1 MDEEYVIQDLFK
13 EYRYSLKK
21 IKNKLKK
28 INKFD
33 NLGDSLIKALSEM
46 FNNHFENLL
55 SYYDTYASDE
65 RLESLCSRIEKFY
78 IFALNKEKNVSLE
91 NRSFY
96 WKVICYAAYG
106 LIKEPENDEI
116 FYVKDFIFKMVEE
129 NEVELF
135 FKIFREK
142 PNPFIRNLVR
152 EKYDNFDFDNL
163 VSVLECEYGKLLSLF
178 YEISQN
184 KIFRSDKNL
193 LSFLDY
199 RLMISGKDY
208 NVKAIKTNKMTRLS
222 RDYCCVIFLE
232 DLFYL
237 NIEELSIKDKD
248 DEDILYL
255 DGNFVALVRTL
266 FLSQVEKDP
275 SRYIKEHY
283 FDIED
288 ISPYMINLFTALTSS
303 NLSLFSEDQTKLI
316 ERARIGILPYYPEM
330 NDWSR
335 S

>member
-1 MDEEYVIQDLFK
+1 MVKNTKEENFVSKYKEDFK
-13 EYRYSLKK
+13 KG
-21 IKNKLKK
+21 I
-28 INKFD
+28 
-33 NLGDSLIKALSEM
+33 A
-46 FNNHFENLL
+46 
-55 SYYDTYASDE
+55 A
-65 RLESLCSRIEKFY
+65 LESI
-78 IFALNKEKNVSLE
+78 
-91 NRSFY
+91 
-96 WKVICYAAYG
+96 
-106 LIKEPENDEI
+106 PENEKLRTNLSDCLAQILEKEREW
-116 FYVKDFIFKMVEE
+116 FNLDQE
-129 NEVELF
+129 NSWDSFVNYLKETDDKLETSELKCAF
-135 FKIFREK
+135 WIIVCYCILFREK

>member
-1 MDEEYVIQDLFK
+1 MVKNTKEENFVLKYKEDFK
-13 EYRYSLKK
+13 KGIAALES
-21 IKNKLKK
+21 IPENEKLRT
-28 INKFD
+28 N
-33 NLGDSLIKALSEM
+33 LSECFAQILEKEREW
-46 FNNHFENLL
+46 FNSEQENSWDSFINYLKETDDKL
-55 SYYDTYASDE
+55 ETDE
-65 RLESLCSRIEKFY
+65 LKCAFWVVVCHCIL
-78 IFALNKEKNVSLE
+78 
-91 NRSFY
+91 
-96 WKVICYAAYG
+96 
-106 LIKEPENDEI
+106 
-116 FYVKDFIFKMVEE
+116 
-129 NEVELF
+129 
-135 FKIFREK
+135 FREK

-163 VSVLECEYGKLLSLF
+163 VSVLECEHGKLLSLF

-208 NVKAIKTNKMTRLS
+208 NVKAIKTHKMTRLS

-303 NLSLFSEDQTKLI
+303 NLSLFSEDKKELI

-330 NDWSR
+330 NDWLR
-335 S
+335 D

>member
-1 MDEEYVIQDLFK
+1 MVKNTKEENFISKYKEDFK
-13 EYRYSLKK
+13 KG
-21 IKNKLKK
+21 I
-28 INKFD
+28 
-33 NLGDSLIKALSEM
+33 A
-46 FNNHFENLL
+46 
-55 SYYDTYASDE
+55 A
-65 RLESLCSRIEKFY
+65 LESI
-78 IFALNKEKNVSLE
+78 
-91 NRSFY
+91 
-96 WKVICYAAYG
+96 
-106 LIKEPENDEI
+106 PENDKLKLNLSDCFAQILEKEREW
-116 FYVKDFIFKMVEE
+116 FNSERESSWDFFVNYLKETDDKLE
-129 NEVELF
+129 NSELKCAF
-135 FKIFREK
+135 WIVVCYCILFREK

-152 EKYDNFDFDNL
+152 EKYKNFDFDNL

>member
-1 MDEEYVIQDLFK
+1 MVKNTKEENFVSKYKEDFK
-13 EYRYSLKK
+13 KG
-21 IKNKLKK
+21 I
-28 INKFD
+28 
-33 NLGDSLIKALSEM
+33 A
-46 FNNHFENLL
+46 
-55 SYYDTYASDE
+55 A
-65 RLESLCSRIEKFY
+65 LESIPKNEKLRTNLSDCLAQ
-78 IFALNKEKNVSLE
+78 ILEKEREWFNLDQENSWDSFVNYLKETDDKLE
-91 NRSFY
+91 TSELKCAF
-96 WKVICYAAYG
+96 WIIVCYCI
-106 LIKEPENDEI
+106 L
-116 FYVKDFIFKMVEE
+116 
-129 NEVELF
+129 
-135 FKIFREK
+135 FREK

-152 EKYDNFDFDNL
+152 EKYKNFDFDNL

>member
-1 MDEEYVIQDLFK
+1 MVKNTKEENFVSKYKEDFK
-13 EYRYSLKK
+13 KG
-21 IKNKLKK
+21 I
-28 INKFD
+28 
-33 NLGDSLIKALSEM
+33 A
-46 FNNHFENLL
+46 
-55 SYYDTYASDE
+55 A
-65 RLESLCSRIEKFY
+65 LESI
-78 IFALNKEKNVSLE
+78 
-91 NRSFY
+91 
-96 WKVICYAAYG
+96 
-106 LIKEPENDEI
+106 PENEKLRTNLSDCLAQILEKEREW
-116 FYVKDFIFKMVEE
+116 FNLDQE
-129 NEVELF
+129 NSWDSFVNYLKETDDKLETSELKCAF
-135 FKIFREK
+135 WIIVCYCILFREK

-152 EKYDNFDFDNL
+152 EKYKNFDFDNL

>member
-1 MDEEYVIQDLFK
+1 MVKNTKEENFVSKYKEDFK
-13 EYRYSLKK
+13 KG
-21 IKNKLKK
+21 I
-28 INKFD
+28 
-33 NLGDSLIKALSEM
+33 A
-46 FNNHFENLL
+46 
-55 SYYDTYASDE
+55 A
-65 RLESLCSRIEKFY
+65 LESI
-78 IFALNKEKNVSLE
+78 
-91 NRSFY
+91 
-96 WKVICYAAYG
+96 
-106 LIKEPENDEI
+106 PENEKLRTNLSDCLAQILEKEREW
-116 FYVKDFIFKMVEE
+116 FNLDQE
-129 NEVELF
+129 NSWDSFVNYLKETDDKLETSELKCAF
-135 FKIFREK
+135 WIIVCYCILFREK
-142 PNPFIRNLVR
+142 TNPFIRNLVR
-152 EKYDNFDFDNL
+152 EKYKNFDFDNL

>member
-1 MDEEYVIQDLFK
+1 MVKNTKEENFVSKYKEDFK
-13 EYRYSLKK
+13 KG
-21 IKNKLKK
+21 I
-28 INKFD
+28 
-33 NLGDSLIKALSEM
+33 A
-46 FNNHFENLL
+46 
-55 SYYDTYASDE
+55 A
-65 RLESLCSRIEKFY
+65 LESI
-78 IFALNKEKNVSLE
+78 
-91 NRSFY
+91 
-96 WKVICYAAYG
+96 
-106 LIKEPENDEI
+106 PENEKLRTNLSDCLAQILEKEREW
-116 FYVKDFIFKMVEE
+116 FNLDQE
-129 NEVELF
+129 NSWDSFVNYLKETDDKLETSELKCAF
-135 FKIFREK
+135 WIIVCYCILFREK

-152 EKYDNFDFDNL
+152 EKYKNFDFDNL

-232 DLFYL
+232 DLFYF

-316 ERARIGILPYYPEM
+316 ECARIGILPYYPEM

>member
-1 MDEEYVIQDLFK
+1 MNLISSRKKVIFLVKNTKEENFISKYKEDFK
-13 EYRYSLKK
+13 KG
-21 IKNKLKK
+21 I
-28 INKFD
+28 
-33 NLGDSLIKALSEM
+33 A
-46 FNNHFENLL
+46 
-55 SYYDTYASDE
+55 A
-65 RLESLCSRIEKFY
+65 LESI
-78 IFALNKEKNVSLE
+78 
-91 NRSFY
+91 
-96 WKVICYAAYG
+96 
-106 LIKEPENDEI
+106 PENDKLKLNLSDCFAQILEKEREWFNSERESSWDSFVNYLKETDDKLKNSDLKCAFWI
-116 FYVKDFIFKMVEE
+116 IVCHCI
-129 NEVELF
+129 L
-135 FKIFREK
+135 FREK

-152 EKYDNFDFDNL
+152 EKYNNFDFDNL

-303 NLSLFSEDQTKLI
+303 NLSLFSEDKKELI

-330 NDWSR
+330 NDWPR
-335 S
+335 D

>member
-1 MDEEYVIQDLFK
+1 M
-13 EYRYSLKK
+13 
-21 IKNKLKK
+21 N
-28 INKFD
+28 
-33 NLGDSLIKALSEM
+33 
-46 FNNHFENLL
+46 
-55 SYYDTYASDE
+55 
-65 RLESLCSRIEKFY
+65 
-78 IFALNKEKNVSLE
+78 
-91 NRSFY
+91 
-96 WKVICYAAYG
+96 G
-106 LIKEPENDEI
+106 LIRNRKIENSWDSFINYLKETDDKLETDELKCAFWVVVCHCI
-116 FYVKDFIFKMVEE
+116 
-129 NEVELF
+129 L
-135 FKIFREK
+135 FREK

-163 VSVLECEYGKLLSLF
+163 VSVLECEHGKLLSLF

-199 RLMISGKDY
+199 RLMISSEDY

-237 NIEELSIKDKD
+237 NIGELSIKDKD

-275 SRYIKEHY
+275 CCYIKEYY
-283 FDIED
+283 FDVED
-288 ISPYMINLFTALTSS
+288 ISPYMVNLFTALTSS
-303 NLSLFSEDQTKLI
+303 NLSLFSEDRKKLI

-330 NDWSR
+330 NDWPR
-335 S
+335 D

>member
-1 MDEEYVIQDLFK
+1 MAQILEK
-13 EYRYSLKK
+13 ERESFNLERENSWDSFVNYLKETDDK
-21 IKNKLKK
+21 
-28 INKFD
+28 
-33 NLGDSLIKALSEM
+33 
-46 FNNHFENLL
+46 
-55 SYYDTYASDE
+55 
-65 RLESLCSRIEKFY
+65 
-78 IFALNKEKNVSLE
+78 LE
-91 NRSFY
+91 NS
-96 WKVICYAAYG
+96 
-106 LIKEPENDEI
+106 
-116 FYVKDFIFKMVEE
+116 
-129 NEVELF
+129 ELKCAF
-135 FKIFREK
+135 WIVVCHCILFREK

-208 NVKAIKTNKMTRLS
+208 NVKAIKTNKMKRLS
-222 RDYCCVIFLE
+222 RDYCCVILLE

-237 NIEELSIKDKD
+237 DIGELSIKDKD

-275 SRYIKEHY
+275 CRYIKEHY
-283 FDIED
+283 FDVED
-288 ISPYMINLFTALTSS
+288 ISPYMVNLFTALTSS
-303 NLSLFSEDQTKLI
+303 NLSLFSENQTILI
-316 ERARIGILPYYPEM
+316 ERARIGLLPYYPEM
-330 NDWSR
+330 NEWPRD
-335 S
+335 